1 MEAIVSLVGRNSK
14 VFRRD
19 KTSVFFSLLSVII
32 VIVLYAL
39 FLQKMQVDSIKQVT
53 EATPQM
59 ITMVNEWLIAGLLS
73 MIAVTTTLASFGLAI
88 KDIETKASADFLT
101 APVSRAAIQ
110 MGYVLNAFIIG
121 SVFSFIAL
129 IGCEIYIVATGGAW
143 LSFTSLLKVVG
154 ILLLSVLLASLFNV
168 VIVMMV
174 HTLNAFSTLSTIVG
188 TLLGFLCGVYV
199 PIGALP
205 SFAQNIIMY
214 FPISHT
220 TLLLRNAFMES
231 SLADVFAGAPA
242 EAEEQYKL
250 MYGVT
255 YKLHDNVLS
264 LSTSY
269 IIIAVTIAVLAVL
282 SITLFHRREKRLG

>member
-1 MEAIVSLVGRNSK
+1 MEALFSLVGRNSK

-39 FLQKMQVDSIKQVT
+39 FLQKMQVDSINQLT

-73 MIAVTTTLASFGLAI
+73 MIAVTTTLAAFGIAI
-88 KDIETKASADFLT
+88 KDIETKARADFLT
-101 APVSRAAIQ
+101 APVSRATIQ
-110 MGYVLNAFIIG
+110 MGYVLNACMIG
-121 SVFSFIAL
+121 SVFSIIAL

-143 LSFTSLLKVVG
+143 LSFTAFIKVVG
-154 ILLLSVLLASLFNV
+154 IILLSVLLASLFNV
-168 VIVMMV
+168 VLVMFV

-205 SFAQNIIMY
+205 SFAQNVIMY

-220 TLLLRNAFMES
+220 TLLLRNAFMDR
-231 SLADVFAGAPA
+231 SLAEVFAGAPA
-242 EAEEQYKL
+242 EAAGEYKL
-250 MYGVT
+250 LYGVT
-255 YKLHDNVLS
+255 YKLHGNMLN

-269 IIIAVTIAVLAVL
+269 MVIAVTIVVLAVL
-282 SITLFHRREKRLG
+282 SIVLFRRNRMH